1 MVRCNYDPRYLDR
14 KLPIFYGDV
23 MSLFVQIK
31 RQLTQ
36 KDEQDIIL
44 LNNKEILIDGKPF
57 FIREWFAKG
66 IISIKDI
73 LQENGNMISH
83 FCLSLKVSFY

>member
-1 MVRCNYDPRYLDR
+1 
-14 KLPIFYGDV
+14 

>member
-1 MVRCNYDPRYLDR
+1 MYDPRYLHP
-14 KLPIFYGDV
+14 KLPIFYRDIL
-23 MSLFVQIK
+23 SFFIQIK
-31 RQLTQ
+31 CQLKQ

-66 IISIKDI
+66 II
-73 LQENGNMISH
+73 NFH
-83 FCLSLKVSFY
+83 